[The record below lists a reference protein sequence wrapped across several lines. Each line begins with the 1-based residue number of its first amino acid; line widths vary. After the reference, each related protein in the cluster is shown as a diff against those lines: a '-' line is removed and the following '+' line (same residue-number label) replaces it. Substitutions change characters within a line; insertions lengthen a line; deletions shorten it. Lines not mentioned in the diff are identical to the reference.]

1 METASYRILKSITV
15 LTFLLSSIFWL
26 SSQVVSVANQTYP
39 VKNEENQEIGT
50 VTIPYDYAESQ
61 ILFFVLMVFSGIQLW
76 TITHLGKRIVKVEE
90 ELEFT
95 RTIKADPDATGQ
107 RR

>member
-15 LTFLLSSIFWL
+15 LTFFLSSIFWL
-26 SSQVVSVANQTYP
+26 SSQVVSVANKTYP
-39 VKNEENQEIGT
+39 VENKQNQEIGT

-76 TITHLGKRIVKVEE
+76 TITHLGKRILKVEE

-95 RTIKADPDATGQ
+95 RTIKSEQGGAGQ